1 MRDSMII
8 PVFRLIF
15 LAPLS
20 PCPGL
25 VRIPITRS
33 GARAR
38 LAMAIITQCGLDAIS
53 REVVSPHLRQNVL
66 TSTGDARL
74 CTVTMRAPPMRLRG
88 TTMTHEYQ
96 YSSKEAQALHDLIVE
111 RGRHIARGIH
121 EIKRLRKVFE
131 HAVREA
137 SVVLEWDPSTPPALR
152 ERLTV
157 MGLSMVNFSFVGLA
171 AGSAVGAFTNKPLLY
186 TALGTGIA
194 MLLGALHGHLTV
206 QSGWRLRGYHDADG
220 VECVEIIVESFYD
233 TTAS

>member
-66 TSTGDARL
+66 TSTADARL

-111 RGRHIARGIH
+111 RGRHIVRGIR
-121 EIKRLRKVFE
+121 ELKRLKM
-131 HAVREA
+131 
-137 SVVLEWDPSTPPALR
+137 VLEHNVRDAGIVLHWDPSTPPALR

-157 MGLSMVNFSFVGLA
+157 MGLSMMRFSLAGGAIALVLA
-171 AGSAVGAFTNKPLLY
+171 AFTDKPVQV
-186 TALGTGIA
+186 TAAGIGIA
-194 MLLGALHGHLTV
+194 ALIGGIHGHLAV
-206 QSGWRLRGYHDADG
+206 QGGWRLRGFHDAAG
-220 VECVEIIVESFYD
+220 VECVEVIVEAFHD
-233 TTAS
+233 TTAT